1 MLDFVTAGGSLWH
14 HLSFCMY
21 KEFSTDSYPAEIK
34 QISAWEAKLRGKCAG
49 LLQEATGFDFV
60 FVK

>member
-1 MLDFVTAGGSLWH
+1 
-14 HLSFCMY
+14 MY